1 MVSDFRVVHFL
12 CRITSK
18 LSGIKFSQLFT
29 YIIYNDFRKFK
40 INSKNNSINKHNM
53 ASNSKNDVMEKI
65 VSLAKRKGFVFQS
78 SEIYGGLNGCYDY
91 GPLGVELLRNIKE
104 AWWKE
109 MTLREDIEGLD
120 ASILMHPKTW
130 EASGHVE
137 NFTDPMVDCKKCK
150 SRYRVD
156 ILAEQISKKNLSKI
170 VKAIAPALYEAAKD
184 NADLKSILSVDG
196 DTSEEYITTLSKKA
210 DDEIFSMQVINFAL
224 ITPAL
229 ASLALKEIVC
239 PNCGTKGEFTEARQF
254 NLMFKTFIG
263 PLEESSNAI
272 FIRPETAQG
281 IYLNFLNVRESA
293 RQKLPFGI
301 AQIGKAF
308 RNEINTKNFLFRTRE
323 FEQMEMQFFVK
334 PGDDEKWFDYWKE
347 IRYNW
352 FIRYGLKKEKM
363 KFLLPD
369 KLAHYAKAAA
379 DIEYEFPFGWGEIE
393 GIHNRT
399 DFDLKR
405 HTEFSGKKME
415 YYDEQTKER
424 FIPYVIETS
433 AGASRSF
440 LAFLVDAY
448 EEQELKKENSD
459 GTTSSEIR
467 VVMHLHPALAPIKA
481 AVFPLVNRDGMPELA
496 HKITADLRKNFNV
509 FYDESGA
516 VGRRYRRQDENGT
529 PYCITVDTQTLED
542 NTVTIRDRDT
552 MEQIRL
558 PIDQIRN
565 FLMDKVLI

>member
-1 MVSDFRVVHFL
+1 MA
-12 CRITSK
+12 
-18 LSGIKFSQLFT
+18 
-29 YIIYNDFRKFK
+29 N
-40 INSKNNSINKHNM
+40 NSKK
-53 ASNSKNDVMEKI
+53 DVMEKI

-109 MTLREDIEGLD
+109 MTLREDVEGLD

-137 NFTDPMVDCKKCK
+137 NFTDPLVDCKECKARFRADQLDDVECGNKGYKGRKASKCH
-150 SRYRVD
+150 
-156 ILAEQISKKNLSKI
+156 AEGK
-170 VKAIAPALYEAAKD
+170 
-184 NADLKSILSVDG
+184 
-196 DTSEEYITTLSKKA
+196 
-210 DDEIFSMQVINFAL
+210 
-224 ITPAL
+224 
-229 ASLALKEIVC
+229 
-239 PNCGTKGEFTEARQF
+239 FTEARNF
-254 NLMFKTFIG
+254 NMMFKTFIG

-272 FIRPETAQG
+272 YIRPETAQG

-301 AQIGKAF
+301 AQVGKAF

-334 PGDDEKWFDYWKE
+334 PGEDEKWFDYWKE
-347 IRYNW
+347 LRYNW
-352 FIRYGLKKEKM
+352 FIKYGLKKEKM
-363 KFLLPD
+363 KFLSPD

-415 YYDEQTKER
+415 YYDDQTKER

-440 LAFLVDAY
+440 MAFLVDAY

-459 GTTSSEIR
+459 GTTSSETR
-467 VVMHLHPALAPIKA
+467 VVLHLHPALAPIKA
-481 AVFPLVNRDGMPELA
+481 AIFPLVNRDGMPELA

-529 PYCITVDTQTLED
+529 PFCITVDTESLEN
-542 NTVTIRDRDT
+542 NTVTIRERDS
-552 MEQIRL
+552 MEQIRI
-558 PIDQIRN
+558 PVDQIRAY
-565 FLMDKVLI
+565 LLDKIML